1 MTRGRQFNTN
11 WKAESFLVVG
21 ETLELGEAFSCVLTS
36 LKSLGMGVVC
46 GGDDLLN
53 CDWLQTKMVALWST
67 TNLELNLA
75 MAPPLVTAQQQVH

>member
-11 WKAESFLVVG
+11 WKAESFLVAGSKV
-21 ETLELGEAFSCVLTS
+21 FFYCVLTS

-67 TNLELNLA
+67 TNLELNLP